1 MRSSP
6 PTHAF
11 YVKPDCPYS
20 TVTTLRTILKKWQS
34 TKQVLIDDSCKE
46 AVLQGQ
52 DVVDSILHNYLS
64 PQILPVHP
72 SSPSFPVRRSDSPP
86 FFTPRRSD
94 DGILPTPL
102 HSSPFS
108 YFSQALGLLSQALGF
123 SLRRLRS
130 PLKTSSTPISRSTPT
145 TLEVYPLS
153 FPPLPFPIASPHL
166 SPAPSSL
173 PFLSPLLLT
182 FLSLHMCRLHTCIDK
197 VTVRPLSGLS
207 T

>member
-1 MRSSP
+1 M
-6 PTHAF
+6 F

-20 TVTTLRTILKKWQS
+20 TTLKTILKKWQS
-34 TKQVLIDDSCKE
+34 TKQVLIDDSREE

-52 DVVDSILHNYLS
+52 DVIDSILHIHLS
-64 PQILPVHP
+64 PHLLLVQT

-123 SLRRLRS
+123 
-130 PLKTSSTPISRSTPT
+130 
-145 TLEVYPLS
+145 
-153 FPPLPFPIASPHL
+153 FPEAL
-166 SPAPSSL
+166 
-173 PFLSPLLLT
+173 
-182 FLSLHMCRLHTCIDK
+182 
-197 VTVRPLSGLS
+197 GG
-207 T
+207 